1 VLHDEIRHIAELARL
16 DPDPSQLERF
26 ARQCAEI
33 LGYVDLLGEVD
44 TTGVE
49 PLYSPVDHECVF
61 RDDAAAD
68 RTHRERMLA
77 NAPETDGAF
86 FIVPKIV

>member
-1 VLHDEIRHIAELARL
+1 MLHDEIRHIAELSRL
-16 DPDPSQLERF
+16 NPDPSQLERF
-26 ARQCAEI
+26 ARQCTEI
-33 LGYVDLLGEVD
+33 LGYVDVLGEVD

-49 PLYSPVDHECVF
+49 PLYSPVDHACAF
-61 RDDAAAD
+61 REDTAVE
-68 RTHRERMLA
+68 RTDRERMLA